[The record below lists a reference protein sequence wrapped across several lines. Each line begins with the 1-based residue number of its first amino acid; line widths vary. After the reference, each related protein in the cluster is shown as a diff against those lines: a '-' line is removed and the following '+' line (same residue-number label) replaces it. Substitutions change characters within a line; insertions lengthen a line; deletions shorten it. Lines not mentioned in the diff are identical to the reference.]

1 MVFGLRIW
9 AAAVAVAAAVCGGG
23 AIPAQASAQNA
34 PPLEAYGALPAIE
47 YLELSPSGD
56 RPHAR
61 VRCGSSGAQEAEA
74 EEEAAACCAGPGALR
89 LLWVCVLLHAKPYF
103 GRPLLLVFELGVSA
117 AIAAF
122 LGILYFADFYEGPIP
137 VDQQQLCPGHLQALC
152 PNAKTSCRP

>member
-1 MVFGLRIW
+1 LDV
-9 AAAVAVAAAVCGGG
+9 VADPETEALVLSRRLGEDDGDDEEGMDAEGG
-23 AIPAQASAQNA
+23 AV
-34 PPLEAYGALPAIE
+34 LALG
-47 YLELSPSGD
+47 GD

-74 EEEAAACCAGPGALR
+74 EEEAAARCAGPGALR
-89 LLWVCVLLHAKPYF
+89 LLWVCVLLHAKLYF

>member
-56 RPHAR
+56 RLAR
-61 VRCGSSGAQEAEA
+61 ITVAGEIRALVVTDMSGGLLFVAGVGGGEVRD
-74 EEEAAACCAGPGALR
+74 LR
-89 LLWVCVLLHAKPYF
+89 WLGEDKVLVGTSRTEGIAS
-103 GRPLLLVFELGVSA
+103 LGVPRSE
-117 AIAAF
+117 
-122 LGILYFADFYEGPIP
+122 L
-137 VDQQQLCPGHLQALC
+137 
-152 PNAKTSCRP
+152 